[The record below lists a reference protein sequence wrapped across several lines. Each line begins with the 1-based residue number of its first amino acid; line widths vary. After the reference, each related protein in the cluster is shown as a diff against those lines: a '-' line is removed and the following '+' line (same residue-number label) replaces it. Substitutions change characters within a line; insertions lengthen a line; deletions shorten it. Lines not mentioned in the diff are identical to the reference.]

1 MFTSVLVYC
10 LPVFGGCDKFE
21 LEALQIMQNKA
32 ARLVTHAPQRTRR
45 KEIFNQLE
53 WLTVYQ
59 LVFYHSALSTFRIRG
74 NQEPEY
80 LSSILSRDNRA
91 ERIIIPNTNLT
102 LAKDSYCYR
111 GAAQWNSLP
120 EYIRKT
126 KKIGLFKSQLKKWI
140 KLNVAQFVED
150 T

>member
-1 MFTSVLVYC
+1 
-10 LPVFGGCDKFE
+10 
-21 LEALQIMQNKA
+21 MQNKA
-32 ARLVTHAPQRTRR
+32 ARLVTYASQRTSRR
-45 KEIFNQLE
+45 EIFNQLN
-53 WLTVYQ
+53 WLTVHQ

-74 NQEPEY
+74 NKEPEY
-80 LSSILSRDNRA
+80 LSTILTRDNRA

-102 LAKDSYCYR
+102 LAKNSYCYR

-126 KKIGLFKSQLKKWI
+126 KKIGQFKGSLKKWI
-140 KLNVAQFVED
+140 NLNVPQFVED